1 MESIILFG
9 TGKYFKHKEDIL
21 DKYSV
26 KFLLDN
32 KIEQCTEEINEY
44 RGILMINP
52 LNLEPDSKEN
62 IPDDYEFYT
71 DVEATCGTGDLS
83 K

>member
-52 LNLEPDSKEN
+52 LNLEPD
-62 IPDDYEFYT
+62 
-71 DVEATCGTGDLS
+71 
-83 K
+83 